1 MCGFPHNTLS
11 PYDLAAQNYQRL
23 KGFIKPHNPVSNS
36 TIGKWVKSILDDAG
50 IDVTKFSGNS
60 ARPAAT
66 SCGTHTGL
74 TLQEILK
81 SGGWSTVQTFATYYN
96 NQFRPILVLPF

>member
-1 MCGFPHNTLS
+1 MCGFSHITHYLHMTKE
-11 PYDLAAQNYQRL
+11 LRGQNCQL
-23 KGFIKPHNPVSNS
+23 LISCIKPHNPVSNS

-66 SCGTHTGL
+66 SYGTHTG
-74 TLQEILK
+74 QCGPVG
-81 SGGWSTVQTFATYYN
+81 SVGSVAQWFGPSVAQWFG
-96 NQFRPILVLPF
+96 RLP